1 MARGKCQESQVHVQ
15 AKPGQAGET
24 MSRWPAKRRA
34 RFIGGYQPIITM
46 KQLMKMHKKALKE
59 QKHCKILLDMITKPR
74 T

>member
-1 MARGKCQESQVHVQ
+1 
-15 AKPGQAGET
+15 